1 MADVIPEEHMRH
13 LYAPI
18 HSSKHPSLDGMVLFE
33 VVDADGRAVH
43 LAIRYLSFRDQEID
57 GDHLYLDGLEAAKAE
72 LESAFDISSV
82 EWRPLTSTEAD
93 AVEATIG

>member
-1 MADVIPEEHMRH
+1 MADVIPEEHTRH

-18 HSSKHPSLDGMVLFE
+18 HWSSTLDGTVLFE
-33 VVDADGRAVH
+33 VVDADDRVVH
-43 LAIRYLSFRDQEID
+43 LAIRYLSFKDQKVD

-93 AVEATIG
+93 AVEALIG